1 MSASE
6 TDSSATSRQGS
17 APAAGPTDPEAS
29 PAGSVA
35 VKRRSPGR
43 LALRRFL
50 DNRLAVAGAAFILL
64 LVVLAVFAP
73 WITPYTPTEVSL
85 ADYRKPPS
93 ASHWLGTDSS
103 GRDVLTRLLYA
114 GRVSLSVGLAAA
126 LGAGMVGLI
135 LGTLAGTIGGRVDGV
150 IMRVADV
157 VLSFPSLVIV
167 IVFAGIFGPSL
178 QTIIIALAL
187 FEWPTSSRI
196 VRGLTLS
203 LREREFVEA
212 ARAIGSSELRVMV
225 RHIVPAVLPPVAVVV
240 TLLVAQAILVE
251 SSLSFLGYG
260 VQPPTASWGNM
271 LTDAQSLTILSRMPW
286 LWMSPGLL
294 IALTVLAVN
303 FVGDGLR
310 DAVDPNQ
317 S

>member
-1 MSASE
+1 MS
-6 TDSSATSRQGS
+6 
-17 APAAGPTDPEAS
+17 GPDLRPLDPREPGDGDIVLDLDWDEADQLS
-29 PAGSVA
+29 I
-35 VKRRSPGR
+35 KRRSPGR

-50 DNRLAVAGAAFILL
+50 GNRLAVVGAIFI
-64 LVVLAVFAP
+64 VVLVALAILAP
-73 WITPYTPTEVSL
+73 LLTPYTPTEVNL
-85 ADYRKPPS
+85 QAYRQPPN
-93 ASHWLGTDSS
+93 AEHWLGTDSS

-126 LGAGMVGLI
+126 AGAGLVGLV
-135 LGTLAGTIGGRVDGV
+135 LGTLAGTIGGRVDSL
-150 IMRVADV
+150 IMRTADV

-167 IVFAGIFGPSL
+167 IVFAGILGPSL
-178 QTIIIALAL
+178 QTIIAALAL
-187 FEWPTSSRI
+187 FEWPTAARI
-196 VRGLTLS
+196 VRGLTLT

-212 ARAIGSSELRVMV
+212 ARAIGSSEMRVMV
-225 RHIVPAVLPPVAVVV
+225 RHIVPAVLPPLAVVV

-251 SSLSFLGYG
+251 SALSFLGYG

-286 LWMSPGLL
+286 LWLSPGLL

-317 S
+317 Q